1 MIKSLGLWKTHPKWW
16 ISLDGNRSPLYARSF
31 SSRLFFFFSR
41 FCFSI
46 PNTSGDP
53 SSGSLHLSLSLF
65 RLAFYQTHPITS
77 VCAALLSSS
86 STLSRSL
93 FPPVRLETNP
103 VWRLKRRKTK
113 RERLR
118 QKRLW
123 NNIWFIC
130 LYRYTKPISGIGI
143 GAQKYNAEVR
153 VSRSDVDSH
162 LVQLSDRLRHVRQ
175 VNIIRQDGTLVFFF
189 FIFCPVPSCVVYV
202 VRDEICTV
210 PCCLAQREP
219 SSFVKNTRTHDALV
233 SAGAIPSR
241 RERMITNDG

>member
-1 MIKSLGLWKTHPKWW
+1 MLRCFLLLLPCRVPSF
-16 ISLDGNRSPLYARSF
+16 PLS
-31 SSRLFFFFSR
+31 
-41 FCFSI
+41 
-46 PNTSGDP
+46 
-53 SSGSLHLSLSLF
+53 
-65 RLAFYQTHPITS
+65 
-77 VCAALLSSS
+77 
-86 STLSRSL
+86 
-93 FPPVRLETNP
+93 
-103 VWRLKRRKTK
+103 VWRRIRFDGSKEEKQK
-113 RERLR
+113 ERDR

-175 VNIIRQDGTLVFFF
+175 VNIIRQDGTLVVVFFF
-189 FIFCPVPSCVVYV
+189 LFFCPVPSCVVYV